1 MEVAWLSP
9 QSVPPTPWGG
19 PVPDEPTNG
28 ELARQL
34 ADIKQMLT
42 GVVGAREYAA
52 DSRALDRRMG
62 DIERD
67 IAEERRD
74 RVAALAAEKQERG
87 DGLKAVNDRVT
98 ASEAAGFNSR
108 QHWRTLLWTGA
119 LPAAVALLGI
129 LVTLYIT
136 HHGGSR

>member
-1 MEVAWLSP
+1 M
-9 QSVPPTPWGG
+9 
-19 PVPDEPTNG
+19 PDEPTNG

-52 DSRALDRRMG
+52 DSRALDRRLG

-74 RVAALAAEKQERG
+74 RVSAMGQERHERAEAVKAANDRITAAENAG
-87 DGLKAVNDRVT
+87 IT
-98 ASEAAGFNSR
+98 AR
-108 QHWRTLLWTGA
+108 DHWRTLLWTGA